1 MAIVVDVTGLLYK
14 RITSCKQLHSST
26 QRRGLE
32 EFFPKGEDIIEEAEK
47 TGVVGNEERAIA
59 CLGGVCS
66 ITKAA
71 KQGCRLELRFRPED
85 NLCKPAFAK
94 PEKVTNLVFK
104 IRKRRIQQSSDMNQP
119 TAQPLFEYAV
129 SVLGIVDTQFE
140 FTGLADF
147 QVLPPDLT
155 AAMNST
161 MPSCFQISSGLT
173 SL

>member
-1 MAIVVDVTGLLYK
+1 MSWRRLFYYKGVQLGTLSTCGCVVYRLTFL
-14 RITSCKQLHSST
+14 Q
-26 QRRGLE
+26 
-32 EFFPKGEDIIEEAEK
+32 
-47 TGVVGNEERAIA
+47 
-59 CLGGVCS
+59 
-66 ITKAA
+66 AA

-140 FTGLADF
+140 FTGELF
-147 QVLPPDLT
+147 QV
-155 AAMNST
+155 
-161 MPSCFQISSGLT
+161 CGLGDCM
-173 SL
+173 